1 MRTLKALCAAA
12 ALSTTAIVAL
22 SLSAE
27 ARCAYGECRG
37 PIVGTNVNTSY
48 HYNTLRHTENVTRY
62 RDIDRPHPVVN
73 INRIVTVTR
82 VQPVIHENRVTR
94 VHNRTAVLNET
105 QHSSRT
111 EMMPAQS
118 VMSTRTVQMGGGMPA
133 PRVSAVYRY
142 NTVERVQNV
151 TRYNDVEH
159 TQYVRHINRIVNVT
173 RVQPVIYTNVV
184 TRIHDRPV
192 FSVRN
197 EYLHEAR
204 MLPARTVV
212 TSKVV
217 QMNYRPGRMQ
227 HEAYGH
233 AE

>member
-1 MRTLKALCAAA
+1 MRTLKALCAVA
-12 ALSTTAIVAL
+12 ALSTTALVAV

-27 ARCAYGECRG
+27 ARCAYGECKG

-48 HYNTLRHTENVTRY
+48 HYNTVRRAENVTRY

-82 VQPVIHENRVTR
+82 VQPVIHENRITR
-94 VHNRTAVLNET
+94 VHNRTSVLNET
-105 QHSSRT
+105 QRSART
-111 EMMPAQS
+111 EMMPARS
-118 VMSTRTVQMGGGMPA
+118 VMSSSTIRMGGGMPA
-133 PRVSAVYRY
+133 PRVSTVYRY
-142 NTVERVQNV
+142 NTVQRVQNV
-151 TRYNDVEH
+151 TRYNDVMR

-173 RVQPVIYTNVV
+173 RVQPVIYTHLV

-197 EYLHEAR
+197 VYLNETR

-217 QMNYRPGRMQ
+217 QMNYRPERMQ
-227 HEAYGH
+227 HAAYGH

>member
-1 MRTLKALCAAA
+1 MRTLKALCAVA

-27 ARCAYGECRG
+27 ARCAYGGCKG
-37 PIVGTNVNTSY
+37 PIVGTKVNTSY
-48 HYNTLRHTENVTRY
+48 HYNTVHRAENVTRS
-62 RDIDRPHPVVN
+62 RDIYRPHPVVN

-82 VQPVIHENRVTR
+82 VQPVIHENRITR
-94 VHNRTAVLNET
+94 VHNRTEALYET
-105 QHSSRT
+105 QHSARR
-111 EMMPAQS
+111 EMLPARS
-118 VMSTRTVQMGGGMPA
+118 VMYGKTIQMGGYMPA
-133 PRVSAVYRY
+133 PRVNTVYRY
-142 NTVERVQNV
+142 NTVAKVQNV

-192 FSVRN
+192 YSVRN
-197 EYLHEAR
+197 EYLHETR

-217 QMNYRPGRMQ
+217 QMNYRPTRMQ

>member
-1 MRTLKALCAAA
+1 
-12 ALSTTAIVAL
+12 
-22 SLSAE
+22 
-27 ARCAYGECRG
+27 
-37 PIVGTNVNTSY
+37 
-48 HYNTLRHTENVTRY
+48 
-62 RDIDRPHPVVN
+62 
-73 INRIVTVTR
+73 
-82 VQPVIHENRVTR
+82 
-94 VHNRTAVLNET
+94 
-105 QHSSRT
+105 
-111 EMMPAQS
+111 MMPAQS

-142 NTVERVQNV
+142 NTVEKVQNV
-151 TRYNDVEH
+151 TKYNDVEH

-197 EYLHEAR
+197 EYLHETR